1 MKSVY
6 LQPEMELFGG
16 EELLTLRESREGI
29 DLVEFDW
36 ENPLGLG

>member
-16 EELLTLRESREGI
+16 EELLTVTGSGEGL
-29 DLVEFDW
+29 DLPLDW
-36 ENPLGLG
+36 DNPIG

>member
-29 DLVEFDW
+29 DLEFDW